1 MAFIPVTR
9 EQHGGKFLLPLPSFA
24 HATHT
29 AAVEVVLGEVAQ
41 VTACYPM
48 FFVRQG
54 DGYRLIALLGL
65 MQGENLFVD
74 RAGRW
79 TGLYVPA
86 MLRSYPF
93 TLTNQD
99 GQLSVLYDD
108 ASGLLSDREGEP
120 LFGTA
125 DGEPN
130 GPLARAIKLLTELN
144 MDGNRTATLAKQ
156 LGDQGLLKGASL
168 KIDRAGAKGKPL
180 DGIFAIDEAALGALE
195 DEAFLG
201 LRRSGALI
209 LAHAQ
214 MLSLGQLGRLQAEA
228 NIRDRDNARLS

>member
-9 EQHGGKFLLPLPSFA
+9 EQHSGKFLLPLSSFA
-24 HATHT
+24 HAAKS
-29 AAVEVVLGEVAQ
+29 AAVEVVLGELAQ

-48 FFVRQG
+48 FFIRQG
-54 DGYRLIALLGL
+54 EGYHLVALLG
-65 MQGENLFVD
+65 MKQGENLYVD

-86 MLRSYPF
+86 MLRAYPF
-93 TLTNQD
+93 TMVPQN
-99 GQLSVLYDD
+99 GQLSVFYDE
-108 ASGLLSDREGEP
+108 ASGLLSDKEGEP
-120 LFGTA
+120 LFGTGE
-125 DGEPN
+125 GEPN

-144 MDGNRTATLAKQ
+144 LDGERTAKLAKQ
-156 LGDQGLLKGASL
+156 LADYGLLKAATL
-168 KIDRAGAKGKPL
+168 KMDRSGQPGEAL
-180 DGIFAIDEAALGALE
+180 DGIFAVDEAALGGLG